1 MTTHTRTYLIGF
13 YGLPVAKT
21 YLEVHPSSKILIL
34 DACQSVGGTWSSE
47 RLYDTLY
54 SNNQVGVLEY
64 SDFPM
69 DFETFGV
76 APGSHV
82 PGTVLHRYLTAYAEH
97 FGVFNR
103 IRFGA
108 TVKTTEL
115 QKNGSWLIHYELTDG
130 WEKAKEETLLGH
142 KLVLATGFTSEPKM
156 PLIKGSEI
164 FGDHIFH
171 FKDIPNRTDDID
183 TAKNIVVLGG
193 SKSAAD
199 AVYMNASKGRHVDW
213 VIRGKTRIV
222 QFTIYSHVLTCWKHP
237 VEDQLGCP
245 IPIPHLLS

>member
-1 MTTHTRTYLIGF
+1 
-13 YGLPVAKT
+13 
-21 YLEVHPSSKILIL
+21 
-34 DACQSVGGTWSSE
+34 VGGTWSSE
-47 RLYDTLY
+47 RLYEHLY
-54 SNNQVGVLEY
+54 SNNLVGMLEY

-82 PGTVLHRYLTAYAEH
+82 PGSVLHRYLTAYAEY
-97 FGVFNR
+97 FGVFSR

-115 QKNGSWLIHYELTDG
+115 QENGSWLIHYELKNG
-130 WEKAKEETLLGH
+130 QEKAKEVTLLGN
-142 KLVLATGFTSEPKM
+142 KLVLATGTTSEPIM

-164 FGDHIFH
+164 FRGHIFN
-171 FKDIPNRTDDID
+171 FKDVPNRTDIS

-199 AVYMNASKGRHVDW
+199 AVYMNACKGRHVDW
-213 VIRGKTRIV
+213 VIRGKTRFV
-222 QFTIYSHVLTCWKHP
+222 QFTIYSHVLILWKHLVKDP
-237 VEDQLGCP
+237 LGCRLH
-245 IPIPHLLS
+245 IPHLLS